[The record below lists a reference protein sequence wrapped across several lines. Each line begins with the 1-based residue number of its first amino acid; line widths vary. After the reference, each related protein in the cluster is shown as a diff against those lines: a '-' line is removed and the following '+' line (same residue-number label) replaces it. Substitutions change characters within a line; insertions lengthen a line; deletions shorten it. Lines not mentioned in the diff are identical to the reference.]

1 MCISLRP
8 PIYVMGS
15 NVNMGSFGVT
25 GVKVIYI
32 KKAITLPCY
41 IAWSYMVTLTYP
53 LASDPLSH
61 LQDQQANWGQS
72 GVEVS
77 KPAGYAV
84 CDGNVSSFLFL
95 LSFWQH
101 VFFTYF
107 PTFDFDQTWSQW
119 PVCWPLLR
127 HKHWWGQRSGWGHW
141 GQKGHFH
148 QKGIKSFKILS
159 IDAWLMHMHKL
170 DLLYKSYGPKNSSGV
185 IWGHRGQKVIFT
197 KKASSPSE
205 YVAFSWLTHMH

>member
-25 GVKVIYI
+25 GVNVIYI
-32 KKAITLPCY
+32 KTAITLPCY

-84 CDGNVSSFLFL
+84 CDGNVSSFFFNCSILIAKTLKMECSHYILRYVL
-95 LSFWQH
+95 LTLHSAMDSCIFHPICTVLSYQN
-101 VFFTYF
+101 
-107 PTFDFDQTWSQW
+107 
-119 PVCWPLLR
+119 VCILKLTGLHFCVKIHTLLR
-127 HKHWWGQRSGWGHW
+127 QFVLTTLCFVCLFGFFFFLWRTF
-141 GQKGHFH
+141 KGS
-148 QKGIKSFKILS
+148 Q
-159 IDAWLMHMHKL
+159 L
-170 DLLYKSYGPKNSSGV
+170 D
-185 IWGHRGQKVIFT
+185 
-197 KKASSPSE
+197 
-205 YVAFSWLTHMH
+205 AFSP